1 MRARRP
7 TQYCRSW
14 LFLNGAEEDTLKA
27 APKSGADVLIQE
39 LEDFTPPARRP
50 EARRLATDIYPLWR
64 HAGTVAGVRVNPL
77 SLGGLDDLSAVMNG
91 APDVV
96 ALPKVSEPEHVV
108 ELDRAVTSLEQQ
120 YGLTPGVTE
129 LLPNIEL
136 ARGVMQTYAIA
147 SASSR
152 VKACLLASEDLAA
165 DLGAERGRDGIEL
178 LYCRQRFLTEC
189 VAAGVMAI
197 DFPHTWAD
205 PSALAEETQLASRLG
220 FKAKSAVD
228 GDHVGVINDV
238 LTPSRSDIAHAK
250 QIIAAFEAAQNRGEA
265 RVEWNG
271 SIVEVPIYANAKR
284 LLRRAQALADVETH
298 LYGAGATDL
307 SGK

>member
-7 TQYCRSW
+7 TQFCRSW
-14 LFLNGAEEDTLKA
+14 LFLNGAEEYTLEA
-27 APKSGADVLIQE
+27 APRSGADVLIQE
-39 LEDFTPPARRP
+39 LEDFTPPERRP
-50 EARRLATDIYPLWR
+50 EAHQLAAVIYPQWR
-64 HAGTVAGVRVNPL
+64 RGDAVVGVRVNPL
-77 SLGGLDDLSAVMNG
+77 SLGGLEDLAAVMKG

-120 YGLTPGVTE
+120 FGLAPGVTE

-147 SASSR
+147 SASPR

-178 LYCRQRFLTEC
+178 MHCRQRFLMEC
-189 VAAGVMAI
+189 VAANVMAI
-197 DFPHTWAD
+197 DFPHTWID
-205 PSALAEETQLASRLG
+205 VGSLAEETRVASRLG
-220 FKAKSAVD
+220 FKAKSAVHF
-228 GDHVGVINDV
+228 DHARVINDL
-238 LTPSRSDIAHAK
+238 LTPSKSDIALAE
-250 QIIAAFEAAQNRGEA
+250 QIVAAFEAAQGRGDA
-265 RVEWNG
+265 RVEVGG

-284 LLRRAQALADVETH
+284 LLARVQALANV
-298 LYGAGATDL
+298 
-307 SGK
+307 